1 MVNRTVRNNALYNLF
16 LRLRSLCD
24 RLVVIF
30 KFKKLFGS
38 NRKRKTVAS
47 RVKLSFEEEKDI
59 KSLWAGIK
67 IKDYW
72 FKWYKYKDQLE
83 SQQGLDRRILTVAP
97 THISHYIP
105 DDLYFMF
112 FCSYF
117 SNIEACAAL
126 DDKNLYDLYFPGI
139 KMPETLFR
147 RINGCLLHKYY
158 SPIKEDK
165 ALEIIRGEETVVM
178 KESVDSSGGKGVCF
192 INRIDD
198 DSVILKALCES
209 ENYIVQKVIRQHKV
223 LSSIHSSSINTIR
236 IVTLYFQG
244 EVRVL
249 SGIVR
254 MGIGESRVDNSS
266 SGGIFCGITED
277 GHMKKYAYNKWLNCY
292 STHPTSGFVFDGTIV
307 PGYDEAKGLCKDL
320 HLRFIQLSRLI
331 SWDLAIDLD
340 GTPVLIEPNFACGDI
355 DFHQIANGPLFGDF
369 TEIVIHDVFGNKV
382 NRKLN
387 RLFY

>member
-1 MVNRTVRNNALYNLF
+1 MVNRTVRNNALHSFF

-38 NRKRKTVAS
+38 NKKRKAIAS

-59 KSLWAGIK
+59 KSLWVGIR

-72 FKWYKYKDQLE
+72 FKWYKYKVQLE
-83 SQQGLDRRILTVAP
+83 SQQGLDCRMLTVAP
-97 THISHYIP
+97 SHISHYIP

-112 FCSYF
+112 FCRFF
-117 SNIEACAAL
+117 SDIDACAAL

-139 KMPETLFR
+139 KMPQTLFR
-147 RINGCLLHKYY
+147 RINGCLLNKAY
-158 SPIKEDK
+158 SPIIEDE
-165 ALEIIRGEETVVM
+165 ALEVIRAEETVVI
-178 KESVDSSGGKGVCF
+178 KASVDSSGGKGVYF
-192 INRIDD
+192 ININDD
-198 DSVILKALCES
+198 DSVISKALCGS

-223 LSSIHSSSINTIR
+223 LSGIHSSSINTIR
-236 IVTLYFQG
+236 IVTLYYQG

-254 MGIGESRVDNSS
+254 MGVGESRVDNSS
-266 SGGIFCGITED
+266 SGGIFCGITDD
-277 GHMKKYAYNKWLNCY
+277 GRMKKYAYNKWLNCY

-307 PGYDEAKGLCKDL
+307 PGYDEAKKFCKDL
-320 HLRFIQLSRLI
+320 HLRFIRLSRLI
-331 SWDLAIDLD
+331 SWDLAIDID
-340 GTPVLIEPNFACGDI
+340 GTPILIEPNFACGDI

-369 TEIVIHDVFGNKV
+369 TESVIHDVFDDKV